1 MLVGMAKHTE
11 KSTAPESSPLKRRTG
26 RPPVEGAT
34 ARQQAVLDF
43 IRETIQANR
52 RPPTVEEIRLHF
64 NFRSP
69 FAVREHILALEKKG
83 LLNIAKRSSRGLS
96 LPDDV
101 SANAGADASA
111 HRMRRIPLL
120 GEAAAGQPIEAIE
133 QYDEHI
139 ALDESMFP
147 GPGMFAI
154 RVRGDSMIDAGI
166 NNHDVALIQPNPE
179 ARAGALVL
187 ARLNGDVTIKRLRF
201 TKGKPYLHPENAKYE
216 DIVPE
221 DSDDFSIIGTV
232 AGIIRKY

>member
-1 MLVGMAKHTE
+1 MLIGMAKHTD
-11 KSTAPESSPLKRRTG
+11 KITASKNSTPKRRLG
-26 RPPVEGAT
+26 RPPAEGAT

-43 IRETIQANR
+43 IRETIRVNR

-64 NFRSP
+64 KFRSP

-101 SANAGADASA
+101 SAGADASA